1 MFDSGLI
8 LLVITASLGFSGILG
23 SISILV
29 MAVELCSK
37 D

>member
-8 LLVITASLGFSGILG
+8 LLVITASLGFSGTLG
-23 SISILV
+23 LISLLV
-29 MAVELCSK
+29 MAVELCSE